1 MTVGEALPSSAAVSL
16 RGVMFVSHSAHG
28 SLHPLSGLHTRC
40 GYCASGRVSAL
51 WHVGSCASRTKFSI
65 FIQELSSSLL
75 SSD

>member
-1 MTVGEALPSSAAVSL
+1 MTAGEALPSSAAVCL

-28 SLHPLSGLHTRC
+28 SLHPLSGLHTKC

-51 WHVGSCASRTKFSI
+51 WHVGCCVSRTKFSI
-65 FIQELSSSLL
+65 FIQELSGSLL